1 MNALDL
7 IHEHHEQMKT
17 LLDKTLKQNEPAERE
32 HLLDHLRSQL
42 VIHERMEEEILYPAL
57 HKSER
62 AKDIVLE
69 GYEEHHVV
77 DVLLDELMDIP
88 PDIDLW
94 QAKVKVLKE
103 NVEHHIEE
111 EEDELFK
118 NAKKVLDREQLDDL
132 GAQMEAL
139 RRESAA

>member
-7 IHEHHEQMKT
+7 IHEEHEQMKK
-17 LLDKTLKQNEPAERE
+17 LLDKTLKQDEPAERE
-32 HLLDHLRSQL
+32 HLLDHLRLKL
-42 VIHERMEEEILYPAL
+42 VVRERMEEEILYPAL
-57 HKSER
+57 RSHEKT
-62 AKDIVLE
+62 KDIVLE

-77 DVLLDELMDIP
+77 DVILDELLEIPADIE
-88 PDIDLW
+88 LW

-118 NAKKVLDREQLDDL
+118 KARK
-132 GAQMEAL
+132 GARPRPA
-139 RRESAA
+139 RSAR